1 MIIRTHP
8 LAHTHRD
15 LLNRVI
21 RAKDMVL
28 WTNRK
33 KGQSLQLCTVEAS
46 TDETVRIAKPDGR
59 LTNVLPTNLV
69 VITAQVEKNL
79 LGNVGANLEAED
91 LRRNA
96 DW

>member
-33 KGQSLQLCTVEAS
+33 KGQALQLCVVAS
-46 TDETVRIAKPDGR
+46 STLETVRIAKPDGR
-59 LTNVLPTNLV
+59 FTNVLPSNLV

-79 LGNVGANLEAED
+79 MGNVGVNMDLEAT
-91 LRRNA
+91 R
-96 DW
+96 

>member
-33 KGQSLQLCTVEAS
+33 KGQALQLCTVESS
-46 TDETVRIAKPDGR
+46 TAETVRVAKPDGR

-79 LGNVGANLEAED
+79 VGNVGVNMDLEAT
-91 LRRNA
+91 R
-96 DW
+96 

>member
-28 WTNRK
+28 WSNGKR
-33 KGQSLQLCTVEAS
+33 GQSMMLCTAESS
-46 TDETVRIAKPDGR
+46 TEETVRIAKPDGR
-59 LTNVLPTNLV
+59 LTNVFPNNLV
-69 VITAQVEKNL
+69 VVTAQVEKNIA
-79 LGNVGANLEAED
+79 GNVGANMDLEAT
-91 LRRNA
+91 R
-96 DW
+96 